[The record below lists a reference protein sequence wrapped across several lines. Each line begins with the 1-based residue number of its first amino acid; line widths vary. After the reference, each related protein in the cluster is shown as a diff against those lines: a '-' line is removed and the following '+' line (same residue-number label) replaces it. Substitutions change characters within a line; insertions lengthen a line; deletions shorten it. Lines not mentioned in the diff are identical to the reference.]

1 MADQI
6 AKAVASGTYFVSGC
20 LAVVASQILGG
31 PIYLMNEDW
40 YNAWIAF
47 TKQSFGLLTTTLT
60 QWWAPTVIRIS
71 GDKSVR
77 GQLLKTV
84 DGGLFC
90 NFPERLVLM
99 ANHQI
104 YTDWL
109 YLWWIAYTNGM
120 HGRIYIILKESLKS
134 IPVIGWGIQLS
145 QFIFMKRNWEKD
157 KPHLAAHLQKLNN
170 PADPMWL
177 LIFPEGTNLAPDTR
191 QRSALWAETQGITDM
206 HHLLLPR
213 STGLQFCLQ
222 QLHRTVPYIYD
233 CTIAYEGVKHGQYAQ
248 DIFTIQQAYL
258 KGQPPKSVNM
268 YWRRFAV
275 STIPFNDAKAFEHWL
290 RSRWHEKDML
300 INGYLRTGRF
310 PADDGIDKLP
320 DGTIRRGAGY
330 IETEVKAFK
339 WYEFLQIFAPI
350 GLFALILY
358 TFYDSLPNVTL
369 PSIDTDA
376 MGKKLQLL
384 QKNLATA
391 VQNNH
396 LAGTNK
402 KVITDGVNKTL
413 LQAKN
418 RASKKV
424 TNQNA
429 LLKSGTAQ
437 RPLLIEVPPKTVK
450 TTPTNAHSQKKT
462 TPAVKLPAKP
472 KKLEIKPHTKST
484 LHAPAQSKPAAK
496 AQLKPAAKAQTT
508 TPAKKAVAKKPAPKL
523 QAAPAKKQPVK
534 QPPKSFNAGSSTASS
549 SSASSSNGSSSA
561 SSVSDRGPPKL
572 EIKPKAKA
580 APKKIVA
587 KPMVHQALK
596 KAAAK

>member
-1 MADQI
+1 
-6 AKAVASGTYFVSGC
+6 
-20 LAVVASQILGG
+20 
-31 PIYLMNEDW
+31 
-40 YNAWIAF
+40 
-47 TKQSFGLLTTTLT
+47 
-60 QWWAPTVIRIS
+60 
-71 GDKSVR
+71 
-77 GQLLKTV
+77 
-84 DGGLFC
+84 
-90 NFPERLVLM
+90 
-99 ANHQI
+99 
-104 YTDWL
+104 
-109 YLWWIAYTNGM
+109 M

-396 LAGTNK
+396 IAGTNK
-402 KVITDGVNKTL
+402 KAVTGGVNKTL

-424 TNQNA
+424 ANQNA

-437 RPLLIEVPPKTVK
+437 RPLLIEAPAKVSKTV
-450 TTPTNAHSQKKT
+450 PTNGQPQKKIT
-462 TPAVKLPAKP
+462 TAVKQPAKP
-472 KKLEIKPHTKST
+472 KKLDVKPQSKITPRVPAQIKPAVKSQT
-484 LHAPAQSKPAAK
+484 VTSVKKPVVKNLAAK
-496 AQLKPAAKAQTT
+496 QKA
-508 TPAKKAVAKKPAPKL
+508 P
-523 QAAPAKKQPVK
+523 PAKKQPVK
-534 QPPKSFNAGSSTASS
+534 QTPKSSSAGSSTASS
-549 SSASSSNGSSSA
+549 SSASSSNGFSSA

-572 EIKPKAKA
+572 EIKPKTKAPLKKVPAKPKVGQ
-580 APKKIVA
+580 APKKI
-587 KPMVHQALK
+587 
-596 KAAAK
+596 AAK

>member
-20 LAVVASQILGG
+20 LAVVASQIIGG

-77 GQLLKTV
+77 GQLMKTV

-358 TFYDSLPNVTL
+358 TFYDSLPNMTL
-369 PSIDTDA
+369 PSIDTDG

-384 QKNLATA
+384 QKQLSTA

-396 LAGTNK
+396 IAGTNK
-402 KVITDGVNKTL
+402 RPATNGVNKTL

-437 RPLLIEVPPKTVK
+437 RPLLIEAPAKVNKTA
-450 TTPTNAHSQKKT
+450 PTNGQPQKKT
-462 TPAVKLPAKP
+462 TTAVKQPAKP
-472 KKLEIKPHTKST
+472 KKLEVKPQSKITPK
-484 LHAPAQSKPAAK
+484 APAQSKPAV
-496 AQLKPAAKAQTT
+496 KAQTT
-508 TPAKKAVAKKPAPKL
+508 LPAKPVAKKLATKQQAP
-523 QAAPAKKQPVK
+523 PPKKQPVK
-534 QPPKSFNAGSSTASS
+534 QQPKSVSTASSAASS
-549 SSASSSNGSSSA
+549 SSATSSNGSSSA

-572 EIKPKAKA
+572 EIKPKAKL
-580 APKKIVA
+580 PLKKITA
-587 KPMVHQALK
+587 KPKVGRAPPK
-596 KAAAK
+596 IATK

>member
-20 LAVVASQILGG
+20 LAVVASQIIGG

-77 GQLLKTV
+77 GQLMKTV

-191 QRSALWAETQGITDM
+191 QRSALWAGTQGITDM

-358 TFYDSLPNVTL
+358 TFYDSLPNMTL
-369 PSIDTDA
+369 PAIDTDA

-384 QKNLATA
+384 QKQLSTA

-396 LAGTNK
+396 IAGTNK
-402 KVITDGVNKTL
+402 KSVTDGVNKTL
-413 LQAKN
+413 LQAQN

-437 RPLLIEVPPKTVK
+437 RPLLIEAPATVNK
-450 TTPTNAHSQKKT
+450 LAPTNGQPQKKT
-462 TPAVKLPAKP
+462 TTAVKPPAQP
-472 KKLEIKPHTKST
+472 KKLAVKPQSKITPKT
-484 LHAPAQSKPAAK
+484 PAQSKPAI
-496 AQLKPAAKAQTT
+496 KAQTT
-508 TPAKKAVAKKPAPKL
+508 TPAKKPVAKKLAAKQQAP
-523 QAAPAKKQPVK
+523 PTKKQPVK
-534 QPPKSFNAGSSTASS
+534 QHLKSVSAASSAASS
-549 SSASSSNGSSSA
+549 SSATSSNGSSSA

-572 EIKPKAKA
+572 EIKPKAKVPVRKIA
-580 APKKIVA
+580 NKPKLGPAPQKIA
-587 KPMVHQALK
+587 RK
-596 KAAAK
+596 